1 MSGSRAQRRVGRL
14 LSAATALL
22 PLAVV
27 AVFGGAS
34 PASAATAASIV
45 VSDGVTQP
53 VFGYADAIRE
63 RLFIDSTFDSDRDG
77 LRDIIAFD
85 VIRPRATLDGLK
97 VPVIMDASPYYSTL
111 CRGNESECKAD
122 LDGDGLLEKWPLF
135 YDNYF
140 VPRGYAVIL
149 LDMVGTNNSTGCP
162 TTNANEDNLSAK
174 QAVNWLGGRATA
186 RNAAGQEVV
195 ADWHN
200 GKSAMIGKSYD
211 GSLAMATAVTGVKG
225 LTTVVPISGPTEYY
239 DYVRSNGVVTRGNSY
254 VAFLAN
260 AVTNPERR
268 AYCQPTRDRIAAEDG
283 DEHGDYTAFW
293 NERSYVKKV
302 PDMTASVLLYHGLND
317 DNVRPDHFSKFW
329 YALAENNIPRKLW
342 LSQEGHVDPFD
353 SRRAVWVSTL
363 HRWFDFWLHGV
374 ANGIMDEPRVDIERS
389 ADVWETYA
397 DWPVPGKADTEVFLQ
412 PGAGGAGGLRLVP
425 VERPATA
432 SFQDSPTQ
440 SQNAMILNPDVV
452 QPNRLAFLSAP
463 LTAPLHISGTPVVR
477 LRVTADQADTNLGAI
492 LVDYG
497 TAERVNHRASGEGI
511 VTLETQDCWGESSPT
526 DDGCYKQTQKRVA
539 TSDVELVTKG
549 IQDALNRQSIRTAV
563 PLVPGEAYN
572 YSFPLLPEDY
582 VFQPGHRIGVVV
594 VGSYPQYSS
603 QADQSRANLSV
614 ALKTSNIVLPV
625 VGGTAAAHAAGL

>member
-1 MSGSRAQRRVGRL
+1 MRGIGRL
-14 LSAATALL
+14 LSAAAALL
-22 PLAVV
+22 PVVAIAVV
-27 AVFGGAS
+27 GGPG
-34 PASAATAASIV
+34 PASAAAAPSIV

-53 VFGYADAIRE
+53 VFGYADAVRE

-111 CRGNESECKAD
+111 CRGNEGECKAD

-149 LDMVGTNNSTGCP
+149 LDMVGTNKSTGCP

-174 QAVNWLGGRATA
+174 QAINWLNGRAVA
-186 RNAAGQEVV
+186 RNAAGQAVT

-239 DYVRSNGVVTRGNSY
+239 DYVRSNGVITRGNSY

-302 PDMTASVLLYHGLND
+302 PNMTASVLLYHGLND

-374 ANGIMDEPRVDIERS
+374 ANGIMDEPRVDIERA
-389 ADVWETYA
+389 ADVWETHA

-412 PGAGGAGGLRLVP
+412 PGAGGAGGLTLVP
-425 VERPATA
+425 AAQPATA
-432 SFQDSPTQ
+432 SFQDNPTQ
-440 SQNAMILNPDVV
+440 SQNTMILNPDAV

-463 LTAPLHISGTPVVR
+463 LTAPLHISGTPVVQ
-477 LRVTADQADTNLGAI
+477 LRVTADQTDTNLGAI

-511 VTLETQDCWGESSPT
+511 ITLETQDCWGESSPT
-526 DDGCYKQTQKRVA
+526 DDGCYRQTQKRVA

-549 IQDALNRQSIRTAV
+549 IQDAQNRQSIRTAV
-563 PLVPGEAYN
+563 PLVPGQAYN
-572 YSFPLLPEDY
+572 YSFPMLPEDY
-582 VFQPGHRIGVVV
+582 VFAPGHRIGVII

-603 QADQSRANLSV
+603 QADQSRANLNV

>member
-1 MSGSRAQRRVGRL
+1 MGSIGRL
-14 LSAATALL
+14 IRTAAALL
-22 PLAVV
+22 PLV
-27 AVFGGAS
+27 AVAVMGGTT
-34 PASAATAASIV
+34 PASAASAPGIV
-45 VSDGVTQP
+45 VSGGVTQP

-85 VIRPRATLDGLK
+85 VMRPKATLDGLK

-111 CRGNESECKAD
+111 CRGNEAECKTD
-122 LDGDGLLEKWPLF
+122 LDGDGLLDKWPLF

-174 QAVNWLGGRATA
+174 QAINWLNGRATA
-186 RNAAGQEVV
+186 RNAAGQVV
-195 ADWHN
+195 RADWHN

-239 DYVRSNGVVTRGNSY
+239 DYVRSNGVITRGNSY
-254 VAFLAN
+254 VASLAN
-260 AVTNPERR
+260 TVTNPARR

-302 PDMTASVLLYHGLND
+302 PNQTASVLLYHGLND
-317 DNVRPDHFSKFW
+317 DNVRPDHFSKYW
-329 YALAENNIPRKLW
+329 YALAENNVPRKLW

-374 ANGIMDEPRVDIERS
+374 ANGIMDEPIVDIERS

-397 DWPVPGKADTEVFLQ
+397 DWPVPGKADTEIFLQ
-412 PGAGGAGGLRLVP
+412 PGTGGAGGLKLVP
-425 VERPATA
+425 VAQPKTE
-432 SFQDSPTQ
+432 SIVDNPTQ
-440 SQNAMILNPDVV
+440 SQNTMILNPDVV
-452 QPNRLAFLSAP
+452 QPNRLAYLSAP
-463 LTAPLHISGTPVVR
+463 LTAPLHVSGTPVVQV
-477 LRVTADQADTNLGAI
+477 RVTADQTDTNLGAI

-497 TAERVNHRASGEGI
+497 AAERVNHRVSGEGI
-511 VTLETQDCWGESSPT
+511 ITLDTQDCWGETSPT
-526 DDGCYKQTQKRVA
+526 DDPCYRQTQKRVA

-549 IQDALNRQSIRTAV
+549 IMDAANRQSIRTAV
-563 PLVPGEAYN
+563 PLVPGQAYN

-582 VFQPGHRIGVVV
+582 VFQPGHRIGVII
-594 VGSYPQYSS
+594 VGSYSQYSS
-603 QADQSRANLSV
+603 QADQSRAKLDF

>member
-1 MSGSRAQRRVGRL
+1 MSRVRGL
-14 LSAATALL
+14 LRTAVALL
-22 PLAVV
+22 PVTAV
-27 AVFGGAS
+27 AVLGGTA
-34 PASAATAASIV
+34 PALAADAPSIV
-45 VSDGVTQP
+45 VSGGVTQP

-85 VIRPRATLDGLK
+85 VMRPKATLDGLK
-97 VPVIMDASPYYSTL
+97 VPVIMDASPYYSTV
-111 CRGNESECKAD
+111 CRGNEGECKAD
-122 LDGDGLLEKWPLF
+122 LDGDGLLDKWPLF

-149 LDMVGTNNSTGCP
+149 LDMVGTNKSTGCP

-174 QAVNWLGGRATA
+174 QAVNWLNGRATA
-186 RNAAGQEVV
+186 RNAAGDVV
-195 ADWHN
+195 KADWHN
-200 GKSAMIGKSYD
+200 GKSAMVGKSYD
-211 GSLAMATAVTGVKG
+211 GSLAMATAVTGVAG

-239 DYVRSNGVVTRGNSY
+239 DYVRSNGVITRGNSY
-254 VAFLAN
+254 VASLAN
-260 AVTNPERR
+260 TVTNPERR
-268 AYCQPTRDRIAAEDG
+268 EYCKPTRDRIAAEDG

-302 PDMTASVLLYHGLND
+302 PNMTASVLLYHGLND
-317 DNVRPDHFSKFW
+317 DNVRPNHFSKFW
-329 YALAENNIPRKLW
+329 YALAENNVPRKLW

-353 SRRAVWVSTL
+353 VRREVWVSTL

-412 PGAGGAGGLRLVP
+412 PGAGGAGGLKLVP
-425 VERPATA
+425 VASPASQ

-440 SQNAMILNPDVV
+440 TLNTMILNPDVV
-452 QPNRLAFLSAP
+452 QPNRLAYLSAP
-463 LTAPLHISGTPVVR
+463 LTAPLHISGTPVVQ

-497 TAERVNHRASGEGI
+497 AAERVNHRAQGEGI
-511 VTLETQDCWGESSPT
+511 ITLETEDCWGESSPT

-549 IQDALNRQSIRTAV
+549 ILDAQNRQSIRIAV

-582 VFQPGHRIGVVV
+582 VFQPGHRIGVII

-603 QADQSRANLSV
+603 QADQTRANLGV
-614 ALKTSNIVLPV
+614 ALKTSNVVLPV

>member
-1 MSGSRAQRRVGRL
+1 
-14 LSAATALL
+14 
-22 PLAVV
+22 
-27 AVFGGAS
+27 
-34 PASAATAASIV
+34 
-45 VSDGVTQP
+45 
-53 VFGYADAIRE
+53 
-63 RLFIDSTFDSDRDG
+63 
-77 LRDIIAFD
+77 
-85 VIRPRATLDGLK
+85 
-97 VPVIMDASPYYSTL
+97 
-111 CRGNESECKAD
+111 
-122 LDGDGLLEKWPLF
+122 
-135 YDNYF
+135 
-140 VPRGYAVIL
+140 VIL

-174 QAVNWLGGRATA
+174 QAINWLNGRATA
-186 RNAAGQEVV
+186 RDAAGQVV
-195 ADWHN
+195 RADWHN

-239 DYVRSNGVVTRGNSY
+239 DYVRSNGVITRGNSY
-254 VAFLAN
+254 VASLAN

-283 DEHGDYTAFW
+283 DETGDYTAFW

-302 PDMTASVLLYHGLND
+302 PNMTASVLLYHGLND

-329 YALAENNIPRKLW
+329 YALAENNVPRKLW

-412 PGAGGAGGLRLVP
+412 PGAGGAGGLKVVP
-425 VERPATA
+425 VA
-432 SFQDSPTQ
+432 SPVSQSFVDSPTQ
-440 SQNAMILNPDVV
+440 SQNTMILNPDVV
-452 QPNRLAFLSAP
+452 QPNRLAYLSAP

-477 LRVTADQADTNLGAI
+477 VRVTADQADTNLGAI

-497 TAERVNHRASGEGI
+497 AAERVNHRASGEGI
-511 VTLETQDCWGESSPT
+511 ITLDTQDCWGETSPT
-526 DDGCYKQTQKRVA
+526 DDACYRQTQKRVA
-539 TSDVELVTKG
+539 TADVELVTKG
-549 IQDALNRQSIRTAV
+549 IMDAQNRQSIRVAV
-563 PLVPGEAYN
+563 PLVPGQAYN
-572 YSFPLLPEDY
+572 YSLPMLPEDY
-582 VFQPGHRIGVVV
+582 VFQPGHRIGVII

-603 QADQSRANLSV
+603 QADQTRANLTI
-614 ALKTSNIVLPV
+614 ALKTSNVVLPV
-625 VGGTAAAHAAGL
+625 VGGTPAAHAAGL